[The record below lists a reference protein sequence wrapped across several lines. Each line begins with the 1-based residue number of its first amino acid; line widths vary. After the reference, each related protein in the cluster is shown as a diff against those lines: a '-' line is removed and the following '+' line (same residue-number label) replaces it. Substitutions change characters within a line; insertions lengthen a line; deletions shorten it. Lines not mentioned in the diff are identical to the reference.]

1 MVKTKFGRNRK
12 VAWME
17 TRSGIVSKCSSI
29 LYTLQQRSFPLR
41 ETAERRIKWLLSTDC
56 VETYRLQQRKVK
68 LGEKVRNGETGLD
81 ICKCLSARRPQ
92 QMATS
97 PPRHCVSSRAGE
109 CSRER
114 PRVSSFLTTCKDV
127 WKIKASPRRAL
138 TS

>member
-1 MVKTKFGRNRK
+1 MLV
-12 VAWME
+12 
-17 TRSGIVSKCSSI
+17 
-29 LYTLQQRSFPLR
+29 YTLQQRSFPLR

-97 PPRHCVSSRAGE
+97 PRHCVSSRAGE